1 MQKSL
6 LAEAVAEF
14 AGTMVLILFGTG
26 VVAMVVLG
34 GLGNFMGALLA
45 SFAVA
50 IAESLGA
57 LFMPGST
64 APVLPF
70 LLFVLV
76 LLLRPEGLLGTRTG

>member
-1 MQKSL
+1 
-6 LAEAVAEF
+6 
-14 AGTMVLILFGTG
+14 
-26 VVAMVVLG
+26 VVG
-34 GLGNFMGALLA
+34 
-45 SFAVA
+45 

-76 LLLRPEGLLGTRTG
+76 LLFRPQGLFSGARQ